1 MIFFLRQFR
10 QDISLQ
16 RDRGISQ
23 NIFYF
28 SLKNIAY
35 IYEEEKNRQNYHG
48 KILTPTNSTD
58 QLNDNHQSGME
69 FDKDC
74 ATTRL
79 QFKNQVQT
87 EVMSLNRKRSKTIIF
102 Y

>member
-1 MIFFLRQFR
+1 MPTFT
-10 QDISLQ
+10 
-16 RDRGISQ
+16 
-23 NIFYF
+23 
-28 SLKNIAY
+28 KKK
-35 IYEEEKNRQNYHG
+35 KNRQNYHG
-48 KILTPTNSTD
+48 KILTPTNSAD